1 VVRLRHVSPTLSRGY
16 RLHGL
21 HGDSGSS
28 IVRGQLLVRLRGR
41 EGLLR
46 EELGCELLELL
57 GLLLQLVLLLVG
69 CVLLLLHCCL
79 LLLLLQELL
88 LEQLLLVLLGL
99 GCCWSGLGCS

>member
-1 VVRLRHVSPTLSRGY
+1 MSPTLTRGN

-21 HGDSGSS
+21 HGDF
-28 IVRGQLLVRLRGR
+28 VRGR

-46 EELGCELLELL
+46 GELGSELLELL
-57 GLLLQLVLLLVG
+57 GFLLQLVLLLVG
-69 CVLLLLHCCL
+69 CVL

-99 GCCWSGLGCS
+99 VCS